1 MHIRPILSALRHH
14 RLTTAMI
21 VLEIALACAVLCNA
35 CFMVVGQ
42 LRVMGIRSGIDE
54 PSLAVV
60 TLGNFDR
67 RRLADINARVL
78 AGLRRIDG
86 VTAVDAI
93 EGLPFVDAGGENMS
107 PDREGRQGAYA
118 TDFYF
123 GDRDAL
129 HTLGLRLL
137 EGRMP
142 RDDDLTPVEADS
154 QQAYVTQSLA
164 QRLWPHQDPLGK
176 VMWCCHGSGSFHVIG
191 VVQRLVHA
199 EPRDDGTADWSV
211 FVPMR
216 PDSTVAAQYLLR
228 APPGRLDAVLR
239 KAREAM
245 ATLAP
250 DATVDDGQTGTVGD
264 LRDRYFQSNR
274 ATAGV
279 LVGTMLALLAV
290 TALGIVGLT
299 GYWVQQRRKQIG
311 VRRALGATR
320 GDIVRH
326 FQTENF
332 LIVTFGILLGA
343 VLAYAFNLLLMTH
356 YELPHMPPGYLLVGA
371 LVLWLL
377 GQSAVLAPALRASRV
392 PPVVA
397 TRSV

>member
-35 CFMVVGQ
+35 CFVVVGQ
-42 LRVMGIRSGIDE
+42 LRIAHIRSGIDE
-54 PSLAVV
+54 PSLAVI

-67 RRLADINARVL
+67 SRTADINARVL
-78 AGLRRIDG
+78 AGLRGIDG

-93 EGLPFVDAGGENMS
+93 DGLPFVDAGGS
-107 PDREGRQGAYA
+107 SVSSDPEGKQGRYPA
-118 TDFYF
+118 DFYF
-123 GDRDAL
+123 GDRGTL
-129 HTLGLRLL
+129 RTLGVRLL
-137 EGRMP
+137 EGRLP
-142 RDDDLTPVEADS
+142 GDAELASADDKIQRV
-154 QQAYVTQSLA
+154 YVTRSLA
-164 QRLWPHQDPLGK
+164 RQLWPQQDPLGQ
-176 VMWCCHGSGSFHVIG
+176 VMWCCHGSGELRVVG
-191 VVQRLVHA
+191 VLQRLIHA
-199 EPRDDGTADWSV
+199 EPRDGTAVEWSV
-211 FVPMR
+211 FTAQR
-216 PDSTVAAQYLLR
+216 PGAMSSAQYLLR
-228 APPGRLDAVLR
+228 ASPDRLDAVLR
-239 KAREAM
+239 QARM
-245 ATLAP
+245 SMGKLVP
-250 DATVDDGQTGTVGD
+250 DATLTDEMTGTVSE

-274 ATAGV
+274 ATSGM

-290 TALGIVGLT
+290 TALGIVGLS

-343 VLAYAFNLLLMTH
+343 VLAYVFNMMLMTH
-356 YELPHMPPGYLLVGA
+356 YELPHMPPGYLLVA
-371 LVLWLL
+371 AAVLWLL
-377 GQSAVLAPALRASRV
+377 GQLAVLAPALRAGRV